1 METIKMQLNSPITD
15 EQWNI
20 ITDAELEHSDEIEFT
35 TPSGKKVMYAKVRHG
50 KWIKMSDAEG
60 YYYACSECGEEL
72 TRIQSFD
79 PQFDLFPKLE
89 SINKTQFCPNCGAK
103 MDEVKE

>member
-20 ITDAELEHSDEIEFT
+20 ITDAELERSDEIEFT

-50 KWIKMSDAEG
+50 KWIELNTESGIFLDFDEVK
-60 YYYACSECGEEL
+60 CSECGFVEY
-72 TRIQSFD
+72 F
-79 PQFDLFPKLE
+79 
-89 SINKTQFCPNCGAK
+89 NKGWARFKYCPNCGAK
-103 MDEVKE
+103 MDEVGE